1 MTVVLVPHGTPA
13 HTTILIKP
21 HARRRYWERTWA
33 ISGPSGRSLGTFVF
47 ARAEATAL
55 LRDFLATQHL
65 NVLPLRRR
73 DGVLCVPVHN
83 GNYHIAV
90 MNPHGHLL
98 SHMAL
103 RMTVCRHPHAD
114 NDAPCMACDST
125 VIAVCRSTRHALQR
139 V

>member
-1 MTVVLVPHGTPA
+1 MGSAIRDDLTDEEGKTLKRGAAGDSEGT
-13 HTTILIKP
+13 HQRIGDV
-21 HARRRYWERTWA
+21 R
-33 ISGPSGRSLGTFVF
+33 
-47 ARAEATAL
+47 
-55 LRDFLATQHL
+55 RDFLATQHL

-139 V
+139 VRGLLALRAVE